1 MVNYFNINKKR
12 KLVYNIGINDAEYRV
27 KISVECPRVN
37 GKRKSKVI
45 FECPFYSVWKSM
57 LERCF
62 SLKFKQKHPT
72 YKDITCCE
80 EWLTFSNFKS
90 WMEQQ
95 DWRGKHLDK
104 DLLVYKNKV
113 YSPETCVFIT
123 GNINSFITKRQG
135 SRGDYPLGVSYKEKS
150 NDMVNERFNCYRA
163 SISMGGYSKYLG
175 NFSTIE
181 EAHKAWQLAKISKA
195 IRLQSGQNK
204 KVTTGLQRVIDK
216 IQHDYDNNLIT
227 EDF

>member
-1 MVNYFNINKKR
+1 MKN
-12 KLVYNIGINDAEYRV
+12 KLVYGVGINDADYVLVIYKEF
-27 KISVECPRVN
+27 PRTN
-37 GKRKSKVI
+37 GKQNRKLI
-45 FECPFYSVWKSM
+45 WRCPFYDRWAAM
-57 LERCF
+57 LGRCF
-62 SLKFKQKHPT
+62 SNKFKTVCPT

-95 DWRGKHLDK
+95 DWEGKHLDK
-104 DLLVYKNKV
+104 DLLVYQNKT

-123 GNINSFITKRQG
+123 GNINSFITKRQA

-163 SISMGGYSKYLG
+163 SISMGSYSKYLG

-195 IRLQSGQNK
+195 ICLQSGQNK
-204 KVTTGLQRVIDK
+204 KVTTGLQRIIDK